1 MELGLFQGEF
11 MFICF
16 HLNGPYFPVSL
27 YALWFLFL
35 SFFFLSWTFETSD
48 GVTLEIR
55 FSFPGL
61 LIFQVLVCF
70 LLLLLLYSLRISLMC
85 KLKVFSG
92 LFWALLWACT
102 VHYLIFPTY
111 AVFLNVFV
119 SVSGFIKGKQ
129 QKMKWGCKGHWTFPY
144 RSHFSR
150 HGMGFLEW
158 RTCDSNGCPRLY
170 LLFYDQ
176 EQCTVITL
184 QIPDICEDWVPFFL
198 PGC

>member
-1 MELGLFQGEF
+1 MG
-11 MFICF
+11 
-16 HLNGPYFPVSL
+16 HT
-27 YALWFLFL
+27 FLFL
-35 SFFFLSWTFETSD
+35 CMPCDFFFFLFFLSWTFESSD

-55 FSFPGL
+55 SSFPGL
-61 LIFQVLVCF
+61 LIFCVFGGF
-70 LLLLLLYSLRISLMC
+70 LLSLLLLYSLRISLMC

-102 VHYLIFPTY
+102 VHYLIFPIY
-111 AVFLNVFV
+111 AVFFNVFV

-129 QKMKWGCKGHWTFPY
+129 QKMKWGYKGHWTFPY

-150 HGMGFLEW
+150 HRMGFLE
-158 RTCDSNGCPRLY
+158 RSTCDSNGCPRLY

-176 EQCTVITL
+176 EQWTVITL